1 MKLMSKLFKKNN
13 NKGLSL
19 VELICAIAILG
30 LSTTAIGGAMVMSA
44 RHYQKDSAEF
54 TIQQEAQ
61 LVTNQVGNLVVDA
74 AEADWDNTNKKL
86 TIKSDNKKHVI
97 YQSGDKLLYE
107 QYDNSNVKISDGVL
121 AEGVAANGFAVDD
134 SAFDSNKN
142 VNISLT
148 LDKDGRNIKA
158 DYNATSRNGKLA
170 DYEQAQQV
178 AVISM
183 EDVIVIEPQMTVA
196 NNKPYKAEIRV
207 NGMTWEEVGG
217 VILDSSTSV
226 PNGFKV
232 EIKPE
237 GGKYYLFVEAEQN
250 AGGSFPVYLKTVN
263 TKADTNPLAEKQI
276 TVKVRRINN
285 LSITGPASGNITLGN
300 NGTEYV
306 LTAEATGD
314 NLTEG
319 FGFKYD
325 DAPYDY
331 VNPRYVDFVVECPV
345 DHEVVETGDVDN
357 PSVKIKLKQTMTDGQ
372 LIKVTA
378 YSKHAYQ
385 GNNKSG
391 IAYDTSANVM
401 KQYIIECDRPDLPN
415 GVILPTDFERGEEYN
430 WSMASHIKPGTWVG
444 LSDHP
449 AYDVQFRWFIRY
461 QEDGGTWSKFTATD
475 ENGVEQKIDGD
486 VESRSLLMDK
496 TYKVQFVLAA
506 INDANQMMWPHDETL
521 LQQDGFKNVVTKGW
535 DDATLKPEYKV
546 TQENQYGGVY
556 TLPAVEIAY
565 KNKASDSADDK
576 WGIPVYDATEPSTLV
591 PSVGT
596 SSTAVAFNTNE
607 SMKLNFELLY
617 IYTDNENNVLLD
629 PQVWELDESDVN
641 NKKWVKVNFS
651 DYFQKE
657 FSQMTGGPQYSFKV
671 KGGKENDVKGKTY
684 RLGFAATTTSSKLK
698 DSATLMNPEYETF
711 AQTMKLYK
719 DATDDSGIDLTD
731 DTKGFIYFKFN
742 N

>member
-1 MKLMSKLFKKNN
+1 MKLMSKLFKKN

-74 AEADWDNTNKKL
+74 AEADWDSTNKKL
-86 TIKSDNKKHVI
+86 TIQSDNKKHVI

-121 AEGVAANGFAVDD
+121 AEGVATNGFSVDD

-263 TKADTNPLAEKQI
+263 TKADANPLAEKQI
-276 TVKVRRINN
+276 TVKVRRVNN
-285 LSITGPASGNITLGN
+285 LSITGPASGNITLGLN
-300 NGTEYV
+300 NTEYV

-314 NLTEG
+314 NLTKG

-331 VNPRYVDFVVECPV
+331 VNPQYVDFVVECPV

-357 PSVKIKLKQTMTDGQ
+357 PSVWIKLNANMEDGQ
-372 LIKVTA
+372 QIKVTA

-401 KQYIIECDRPDLPN
+401 KQYIIECDRPTLPPVTFPSDIERGMDFTWNSDLANTVDKSALEAKYGTVTNHWYVRFKPEGGSWTPYNLTVDAGTAKKFHGNNETLVMLPN
-415 GVILPTDFERGEEYN
+415 KAYTIELILVY
-430 WSMASHIKPGTWVG
+430 M
-444 LSDHP
+444 
-449 AYDVQFRWFIRY
+449 
-461 QEDGGTWSKFTATD
+461 
-475 ENGVEQKIDGD
+475 
-486 VESRSLLMDK
+486 
-496 TYKVQFVLAA
+496 
-506 INDANQMMWPHDETL
+506 DANNKVVWPQDDDL
-521 LQQDGFKNVVTKGW
+521 LQQDGFNTGNLKGW
-535 DDATLKPEYKV
+535 NDADATI
-546 TQENQYGGVY
+546 TDISQYGGSHDI
-556 TLPAVEIAY
+556 PAAVTMYYNNSGTSEDDGINVPSGEYALTCSNVFSISG
-565 KNKASDSADDK
+565 KNGMPNGTKINFDVAHLAKGQSSESGVSFTYSSTVWKRVGGSWDKLEADEVNELFTIEKDPNGEGANFTIKNLSEKAQTDDK
-576 WGIPVYDATEPSTLV
+576 KDALVGEYRFGINVSGAWYDYAD
-591 PSVGT
+591 
-596 SSTAVAFNTNE
+596 SSTIFNRV
-607 SMKLNFELLY
+607 FEDGTGTWPLY
-617 IYTDNENNVLLD
+617 DTSKDGTPEEKADGFFYFTI
-629 PQVWELDESDVN
+629 
-641 NKKWVKVNFS
+641 VK
-651 DYFQKE
+651 
-657 FSQMTGGPQYSFKV
+657 
-671 KGGKENDVKGKTY
+671 
-684 RLGFAATTTSSKLK
+684 
-698 DSATLMNPEYETF
+698 
-711 AQTMKLYK
+711 
-719 DATDDSGIDLTD
+719 
-731 DTKGFIYFKFN
+731 
-742 N
+742 